1 VIFSKSI
8 LCIKIIKKG
17 DHKSPYYRNNS
28 ETNFP
33 KKIRTYSYVLNSNYD
48 NSNIN
53 NRIHNIPS
61 KERYLVIDKFGI
73 PIFISSKRLLAMEL
87 NHI

>member
-1 VIFSKSI
+1 MYKNN
-8 LCIKIIKKG
+8 KKK
-17 DHKSPYYRNNS
+17 HYKSPYYGNNS

-33 KKIRTYSYVLNSNYD
+33 KKNRTYSYVLNSNYD

-53 NRIHNIPS
+53 NGIHNIPS
-61 KERYLVIDKFGI
+61 KERYLVIDKFGN
-73 PIFISSKRLLAMEL
+73 PIFISGKRLLAMEL